1 MKIEKPYQENGIKIT
16 RIDEKKSRKK
26 SVINSKSK
34 RAPFTGRPP
43 GGSVISSIYKT
54 IIDLEAQTQKD
65 GRSSNR
71 MKEGRRDWC

>member
-1 MKIEKPYQENGIKIT
+1 MNIEKTYKENGIKIT
-16 RIDEKKSRKK
+16 RIAEKKSRKK

-34 RAPFTGRPP
+34 RPFTSRAP

-54 IIDLEAQTQKD
+54 IIKLDAQTQKD

-71 MKEGRRDWC
+71 MKEGRRDWS

>member
-1 MKIEKPYQENGIKIT
+1 MKIEKTYKENGIKII
-16 RIDEKKSRKK
+16 RIEMKKSRKK
-26 SVINSKSK
+26 SVINSKAK

-43 GGSVISSIYKT
+43 GGSVISSIYKS

-71 MKEGRRDWC
+71 MKEGRRDWS